1 MALKRKTLFYYCL
14 TDMPVSMALFPV
26 IVFIPKFYTTDMAVP
41 MALAATIMLAVRIS
55 DVFTDPFFGLLPINI
70 LLPGAVGAFGSP

>member
-1 MALKRKTLFYYCL
+1 
-14 TDMPVSMALFPV
+14 MPVSMALFPV

-55 DVFTDPFFGLLPINI
+55 DVFTDPFFDNI
-70 LLPGAVGAFGSP
+70 FTDGYQKPFQDLFVVKLRYRFGS